1 MRKAEAA
8 LSSSRKRVV
17 CAVLA
22 GLALGLLVSVVSLSR
37 FRLAGAERSQ
47 LQRVQAVFDEQLAE
61 RVSYL
66 VASTALAPGQQSVC
80 KVHW

>member
-22 GLALGLLVSVVSLSR
+22 GLALGLLVSVVGISR

-47 LQRVQAVFDEQLAE
+47 LQRLQAAFDEQLAE
-61 RVSYL
+61 RASFL
-66 VASTALAPGQQSVC
+66 VACNSKHTLAAE
-80 KVHW
+80 